1 LKKIVA
7 IILAASGLLA
17 ITGCTPQLSTSDTCV
32 ELRAITKGI
41 PSSPSDEQARE
52 ALKEME
58 KLSGRASDT
67 LKGVIQDVAFANLER
82 MKPAKEQD
90 TAKIDEAQKRID
102 AKSDMM
108 EATCDL

>member
-1 LKKIVA
+1 M
-7 IILAASGLLA
+7 
-17 ITGCTPQLSTSDTCV
+17 TGCTPQLSTSETCV
-32 ELRAITKGI
+32 EFRAITSGM
-41 PSSPSDEQARE
+41 PDSPSEE
-52 ALKEME
+52 ESKTSLKEME

-82 MKPAKEQD
+82 LKPAGERD

-108 EATCDL
+108 NETCGL